1 MKFYLVSFSSPKTDR
16 NFIIGNAQVEGCAI
30 IFCNDGF
37 GELTSFS
44 RAELMQKSCCCEFLY
59 GENTSAE
66 GITQI
71 KNALERGEESQ
82 VEITFYKKD
91 GKCL

>member
-1 MKFYLVSFSSPKTDR
+1 M
-16 NFIIGNAQVEGCAI
+16 EGCAI

-37 GELTSFS
+37 GELTGFS

-59 GENTSAE
+59 GENTSEE
-66 GITQI
+66 GIEQI
-71 KNALERGEESQ
+71 KCALEKGEESQ

-91 GKCL
+91 GESLFSLSLISYSSFTHFCLFE